1 MARRHLRRLRG
12 LVMVLATLTTV
23 VAAGNLPAAAAA
35 AAVSVRYAAS
45 SSWLIGP
52 YEWKTAVA
60 TCPAGTKVV
69 GGGEDNSSTSAVLL
83 QSSEPTAD
91 GNGWRVAV
99 RNTGPAQL
107 TYRAWAMCAS
117 GLTNYAVE
125 LSGEVIVEAHS
136 SAYLGGICGR
146 GPESMIGFGFHT
158 NDNAAVGA
166 NAGLTYNWSF
176 YFFEATTFLTNL
188 SSAPVGARMA
198 VICADGL
205 ALNQPLGA
213 GVVARPGEAVAV
225 TAICASDQIL
235 VGGGI
240 AAPGAGGYASPAGPD
255 KYLVDSQPLPIDVTG
270 ANTWRAIVYN
280 SSTESNTIHA
290 QALCAVT

>member
-91 GNGWRVAV
+91 GNGWRVA
-99 RNTGPAQL
+99 
-107 TYRAWAMCAS
+107 
-117 GLTNYAVE
+117 
-125 LSGEVIVEAHS
+125 
-136 SAYLGGICGR
+136 
-146 GPESMIGFGFHT
+146 
-158 NDNAAVGA
+158 
-166 NAGLTYNWSF
+166 
-176 YFFEATTFLTNL
+176 
-188 SSAPVGARMA
+188 
-198 VICADGL
+198 
-205 ALNQPLGA
+205 
-213 GVVARPGEAVAV
+213 
-225 TAICASDQIL
+225 
-235 VGGGI
+235 
-240 AAPGAGGYASPAGPD
+240 AGPG